1 MTVALVYIVV
11 YNIDIKSQ
19 VWPHLSI
26 MLNRTLP
33 PGWSEEWKPHS
44 HPLPEDIEF
53 RGWTMWKLPNCIDIN
68 LPVASER

>member
-1 MTVALVYIVV
+1 
-11 YNIDIKSQ
+11 
-19 VWPHLSI
+19 